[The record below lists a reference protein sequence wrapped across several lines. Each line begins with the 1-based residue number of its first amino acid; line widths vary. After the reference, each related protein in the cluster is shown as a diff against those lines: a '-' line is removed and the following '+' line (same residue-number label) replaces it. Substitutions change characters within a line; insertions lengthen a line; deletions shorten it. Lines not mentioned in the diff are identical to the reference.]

1 MPVIANCIIF
11 EIYCQQ
17 QNGKTQYFE
26 GGFHWRLCVFY
37 QREEGRGAKSEHV
50 SGIEQKKCRR
60 EKGNMGK
67 GDLPVK
73 KGRPRNCFRRHV
85 RRDKPCLPQKMSAL
99 RNLLAPPR
107 SVSKF
112 RRSRGRRLSNGFDRL
127 SSKNSL
133 RGMLAGAG
141 GYGLR
146 EEAVFSPNA
155 EISAVHGKG

>member
-17 QNGKTQYFE
+17 QNGKTQYFK

-50 SGIEQKKCRR
+50 SGIEEKKCRR

-85 RRDKPCLPQKMSAL
+85 RRDKLP
-99 RNLLAPPR
+99 
-107 SVSKF
+107 
-112 RRSRGRRLSNGFDRL
+112 NGFDRL
-127 SSKNSL
+127 SRKNSL